1 MECSM
6 ISSRQIVELIESE
19 IKKEYDDQVISA
31 YKNLINRIE
40 VLEDIELNNM
50 YKDFVKNEEE
60 KRQQS
65 IKTNEARLQAEKLF
79 SKLATTQPE

>member
-6 ISSRQIVELIESE
+6 ISSRQIVEMINQE

-31 YKNLINRIE
+31 FKHLIDRIE
-40 VLEDIELNNM
+40 VLEDVELNNM
-50 YKDFVKNEEE
+50 YKEYVRDEEE

-65 IKTNEARLQAEKLF
+65 IQAAEARLQAEKLF
-79 SKLATTQPE
+79 AREVE

>member
-1 MECSM
+1 M

-19 IKKEYDDQVISA
+19 IKKEYDDQIISA

>member
-1 MECSM
+1 M